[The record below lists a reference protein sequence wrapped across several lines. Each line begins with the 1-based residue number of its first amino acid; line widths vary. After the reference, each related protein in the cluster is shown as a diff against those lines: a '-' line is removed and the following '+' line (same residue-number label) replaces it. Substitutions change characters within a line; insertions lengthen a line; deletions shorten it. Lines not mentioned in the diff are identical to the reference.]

1 MPQASSPT
9 AGERADRRRAN
20 PPLHLLRRAEL
31 YERLLWMVLEALAI
45 VVGIAVGIVLAQW
58 AMSGC

>member
-1 MPQASSPT
+1 MAT
-9 AGERADRRRAN
+9 TDRRRPN
-20 PPLHLLRRAEL
+20 PPLHLLRRAEM
-31 YERLLWMVLEALAI
+31 YGRLLWMVLEALAI